1 MSESRILVVEADDAR
16 AERIAALLDF
26 LDFTPKRVGAV
37 DELDLARAKPRD
49 WLAVVVGG
57 VEDLEDF
64 RRFGGWLSR
73 QPLHPPLIVLPA
85 LHGLVDQL
93 GVHAE
98 QVWPMDWPPRQA
110 PLEALLR
117 RASLESIRS
126 EEGTESGGGPEGS
139 SECVRRLRRMIEQV
153 APFDTTVLI
162 LGESGTGKEVAARA
176 LHAASH
182 RAKGPFVALNC
193 GAVPAEL
200 LESELFGHEKGAF
213 TGALN
218 ARKGRF
224 EMAEAGTLLLDEIGD
239 MPLAMQV
246 KLLRVLQERSFER
259 VGGTQ
264 TLRCNVRVIAAT
276 HRNLEDQIARG
287 GFREDLYYR
296 LNVFPIEMPA
306 LRERIDDLPMLV
318 QAIATR
324 LAADGRGDVRIG
336 AGALEALAAY
346 GWPGNVRELHN
357 LVERLAVLHPG
368 QTVRLADLPQRYRQ
382 GFDVDASTSAAESAQ
397 GAAGPDSGHA
407 RSAAPACGPL
417 SPAAEGGD
425 EAATS
430 AAERLAMFG
439 SPRPPM
445 LDELPDEGLDLREH
459 IAAIEERLLRQA
471 VDRAGGVVAHAATL
485 LNLRRT
491 TLVEKL
497 RKYGIE
503 RDGEGEGEA

>member
-1 MSESRILVVEADDAR
+1 MSDSRILVVESDDAR
-16 AERIAALLDF
+16 AERIGALLDF
-26 LDFTPKRVGAV
+26 LDFTPKRIGAV

-49 WLAVVVGG
+49 WLAIVVGG

-64 RRFGGWLSR
+64 RRFGGWLSKS
-73 QPLHPPLIVLPA
+73 PLHPPLLVLPA
-85 LHGLVDQL
+85 LHGLTEQL
-93 GVHAE
+93 GVHPE
-98 QVWPMDWPPRQA
+98 QVWTLDWPLRHPQ
-110 PLEALLR
+110 LEGHLR
-117 RASLESIRS
+117 RASLQALRGEERS
-126 EEGTESGGGPEGS
+126 ERDAGPEGQ
-139 SECVRRLRRMIEQV
+139 SEGVRRLRRMIEQV

-176 LHAASH
+176 IHAASS

-213 TGALN
+213 TGALA

-224 EMAEAGTLLLDEIGD
+224 EMAEGGTLLLDEIGD
-239 MPLAMQV
+239 MPLPMQV

-264 TLRCNVRVIAAT
+264 TLKCNVRVVAAT

-306 LRERIDDLPMLV
+306 LRERIADLPALV
-318 QAIATR
+318 QAIGAR
-324 LAADGRGDVRIG
+324 LAEDGRGEVKLG
-336 AGALEALAAY
+336 ADAMTALAAY
-346 GWPGNVRELHN
+346 AWPGNVRELHN
-357 LVERLAVLHPG
+357 LIERLAVLHPNA
-368 QTVRLADLPQRYRQ
+368 TVAAADLPQRYRAAWEAAVAR
-382 GFDVDASTSAAESAQ
+382 GDAPPVPSPVEIPATDAPPPRLAMSEAEELAAERAALF
-397 GAAGPDSGHA
+397 GAP
-407 RSAAPACGPL
+407 AAPA
-417 SPAAEGGD
+417 
-425 EAATS
+425 
-430 AAERLAMFG
+430 
-439 SPRPPM
+439 
-445 LDELPDEGLDLREH
+445 LDELPEEGLDLKEH
-459 IAAIEERLLRQA
+459 IAAIEESLLRQA
-471 VDRAGGVVAHAATL
+471 LERAEGVVAHAATL

-503 RDGEGEGEA
+503 REGGEEG

>member
-1 MSESRILVVEADDAR
+1 MSDSRILVVEADDAR
-16 AERIAALLDF
+16 AERIGALLDF
-26 LDFTPKRVGAV
+26 LDFTPKRIGAV

-49 WLAVVVGG
+49 WLAIVVGG

-64 RRFGGWLSR
+64 RRFGGWLSKS
-73 QPLHPPLIVLPA
+73 PLHPPLLVLPA
-85 LHGLVDQL
+85 LHGLTEQL
-93 GVHAE
+93 GVHPE
-98 QVWPMDWPPRQA
+98 QVWTLDWPLRHPQ
-110 PLEALLR
+110 LEGHLR
-117 RASLESIRS
+117 RASLQALRGEERS
-126 EEGTESGGGPEGS
+126 ERDAGPEGQ
-139 SECVRRLRRMIEQV
+139 SEGVRRLRRMIEQV

-176 LHAASH
+176 IHSASS

-213 TGALN
+213 TGALA

-224 EMAEAGTLLLDEIGD
+224 EMAEGGTLLLDEIGD
-239 MPLAMQV
+239 MPLPMQV
-246 KLLRVLQERSFER
+246 KLLRVLQERNFER

-264 TLRCNVRVIAAT
+264 TLKCNVRVVAAT

-306 LRERIDDLPMLV
+306 LRERIADLPALV
-318 QAIATR
+318 HAIGTR
-324 LAADGRGDVRIG
+324 LSEDGRGEVKLG
-336 AGALEALAAY
+336 ADAMAALAAY
-346 GWPGNVRELHN
+346 AWPGNVRELHN
-357 LVERLAVLHPG
+357 LIERLAVLHPNA
-368 QTVRLADLPQRYRQ
+368 TVSAADLPQRYRAAWEAN
-382 GFDVDASTSAAESAQ
+382 GAPPAPATSAPDRGESTPVAALAADHGMSEAEEL
-397 GAAGPDSGHA
+397 AAERAALFGTP
-407 RSAAPACGPL
+407 AAPA
-417 SPAAEGGD
+417 
-425 EAATS
+425 
-430 AAERLAMFG
+430 
-439 SPRPPM
+439 
-445 LDELPDEGLDLREH
+445 LDELPEEGLDLKEH

-471 VDRAGGVVAHAATL
+471 LDRAEGVVAHAATL

-503 RDGEGEGEA
+503 REGGED